1 MGVNALLSNT
11 TVVATFGT
19 ITGGTGYTANLTA
32 SAATLSYVS
41 GSTAISYPPVLITTN
56 ASGVVT
62 ACTLV
67 TAADGTK
74 GGTGFK
80 DITTVMTCTTIG
92 AGSGFAISP
101 ATLSTGIQNS
111 AMGVNALQNNTTGS
125 NNSAVGMQALQANTT
140 GISNAAMGMNALQSN
155 TTGNSNLAVGV
166 NALLN
171 NTTGAQNSAVGGNA
185 LLNNT
190 TGSGVV
196 GIGTSC
202 ASSTT
207 TVSNEVNIYNQQVT
221 ARFQG
226 AALAWTFVSDIRDKT
241 AVEDL
246 TLGLDFINL
255 LKPRKFQWNLRH
267 TDTDKGKVAS
277 GFIAQ
282 EVLAIVEATDTKYTG
297 LVDTNDENQYT
308 LAQTNLIPM
317 LVNAIKELTA
327 RLETLEA
334 K

>member
-1 MGVNALLSNT
+1 VNALLSNT
-11 TVVATFGT
+11 T
-19 ITGGTGYTANLTA
+19 
-32 SAATLSYVS
+32 
-41 GSTAISYPPVLITTN
+41 
-56 ASGVVT
+56 
-62 ACTLV
+62 
-67 TAADGTK
+67 
-74 GGTGFK
+74 
-80 DITTVMTCTTIG
+80 
-92 AGSGFAISP
+92 
-101 ATLSTGIQNS
+101 GI
-111 AMGVNALQNNTTGS
+111 
-125 NNSAVGMQALQANTT
+125 NNSAVGLSALSSNTT
-140 GISNAAMGMNALQSN
+140 GIN
-155 TTGNSNLAVGV
+155 
-166 NALLN
+166 
-171 NTTGAQNSAVGGNA
+171 NSAVGLSA
-185 LLNNT
+185 LSSNT

-196 GIGTSC
+196 GIGASC
-202 ASSTT
+202 VSSTT
-207 TVSNEVNIYNQQVT
+207 TVSNEVNIYNQQQT

-226 AALAWTFVSDIRDKT
+226 VAGAWSFVSDIRDKT

-327 RLETLEA
+327 RLELLEG